1 MSGLAK
7 HSLNVFHIDK
17 RLVMMDNMAIY
28 CKSNLSKLRIIK
40 LNLSFK
46 LSYLSSKFA
55 LTLGYLKPALNNHLQ
70 DACDNLPFLEGTL
83 NFQC

>member
-55 LTLGYLKPALNNHLQ
+55 LTHVH

>member
-7 HSLNVFHIDK
+7 HSLNFFHIDK
-17 RLVMMDNMAIY
+17 MLVMLDNMAIY
-28 CKSNLSKLRIIK
+28 CKSNLSKLRIK

-55 LTLGYLKPALNNHLQ
+55 LTLGYLKPALNNYVH

>member
-1 MSGLAK
+1 MSRLAK
-7 HSLNVFHIDK
+7 HSLNFFHIEK
-17 RLVMMDNMAIY
+17 MLVMLDNTPIY
-28 CKSNLSKLRIIK
+28 CKSNLSKLGIK

>member
-7 HSLNVFHIDK
+7 HSLNFFHIEK
-17 RLVMMDNMAIY
+17 MLVMLDNTAIY
-28 CKSNLSKLRIIK
+28 CKSNLSKLGIK
-40 LNLSFK
+40 LNLSIK